1 MLTGSTGTAPD
12 TKTGSM
18 TENPTMAPLPAVPGD
33 GFAPA
38 QTAFAATS
46 RGTLVRGAL
55 GRLGRDTAMVLVSF
69 PLAIASFVV
78 LVVGLALAV
87 GLFVTVIGIPI
98 AAGTLA
104 AAAGFADVQRW
115 LLAVRGTP
123 LPPKPRVVR
132 SGRRRGLRAM
142 FSLLG
147 CGRRWAEVLHGISAL
162 PLAVLT
168 FSVVVAW
175 WGIAIN
181 GLAWVFWSRTLPED
195 NIGLPELLHLPIPD
209 LVFNLA
215 VGVLFAVTLVPVVR
229 GCANLHKGWAWAL
242 LVGRSHRALEE
253 RVTDLTVRRSAAAAA
268 EAQSLR
274 RLERDI
280 HDGPQQRLVR
290 LGMDLSVAQRR
301 LDDDP
306 AAVRELLGQARTQ
319 AAEALAE
326 LRSLSRGIAPP
337 ILTDRGLE
345 AALASIT
352 ARSPAP
358 TTLDVDLGEGPRPT
372 AAIETAAY
380 FVACEALTNTAKH
393 AAASAAAVRVRR
405 TTGADGA
412 TVLRVEVADDGVGGA
427 DLAKGHGLAGLS
439 DRVAG
444 LDGTLSVTSPVG
456 GPTLL
461 VAELPC

>member
-1 MLTGSTGTAPD
+1 MA
-12 TKTGSM
+12 
-18 TENPTMAPLPAVPGD
+18 ENATMAPVSGTPVDRAAPAETAGIAPPPASVPGM
-33 GFAPA
+33 
-38 QTAFAATS
+38 
-46 RGTLVRGAL
+46 L
-55 GRLGRDTAMVLVSF
+55 GRLRRDTTFVLASLPSAVF
-69 PLAIASFVV
+69 SFVV
-78 LVVGLALAV
+78 LVIGLALAV
-87 GLFVTVIGIPI
+87 ALFVTVIGIPI

-104 AAAGFADVQRW
+104 AASRCANVQRRQ
-115 LLAVRGTP
+115 LAARGTP
-123 LPPKPRVVR
+123 LAPRDRIVPR
-132 SGRRRGLRAM
+132 GGGLRGM
-142 FSLLG
+142 FAVLLS
-147 CGRRWAEVLHGISAL
+147 GRRWAEVLHGVSKL

-168 FSVVVAW
+168 CCVVVAW
-175 WGIAIN
+175 WSGALV
-181 GLAWVFWSRTLPED
+181 GLTYWAFSPWVVSPALGT
-195 NIGLPELLHLPIPD
+195 GAGQVVAPIV
-209 LVFNLA
+209 LSVLYYLG
-215 VGVLFAVTLVPVVR
+215 GVLFAVTLVPVVR
-229 GCANLHKGWAWAL
+229 GCANLHRGWARVL
-242 LVGRSHRALEE
+242 LVGRSRRALEE
-253 RVTDLTVRRSAAAAA
+253 RVADLTVRRSAAAAA

-326 LRSLSRGIAPP
+326 LRVLSRGIAPP

-358 TTLDVDLGEGPRPT
+358 TTLDVDLGAGPRPT

-393 AAASAAAVRVRR
+393 AAASTAAVRVGRG
-405 TTGADGA
+405 TGPDGA

-427 DLAKGHGLAGLS
+427 DLAKGHGLAGLA

>member
-1 MLTGSTGTAPD
+1 
-12 TKTGSM
+12 M
-18 TENPTMAPLPAVPGD
+18 TENPTMAPVPAVLVD
-33 GFAPA
+33 GPVPAETAAPA
-38 QTAFAATS
+38 PRAA
-46 RGTLVRGAL
+46 LVRGRLA
-55 GRLGRDTAMVLVSF
+55 RLGRDTALVLASF
-69 PLAIASFVV
+69 PLAIISFVV
-78 LVVGLALAV
+78 LVVGLVLAV
-87 GLFVTVIGIPI
+87 GMFVTVVGIPI

-104 AAAGFADVQRW
+104 AASGFANVQRR

-123 LPPKPRVVR
+123 LPPKPRPVC

-142 FSLLG
+142 FAQLRS
-147 CGRRWAEVLHGISAL
+147 GRRWAEVLHGISAL

-168 FSVVVAW
+168 FGVVVAW
-175 WGIAIN
+175 WGIAIEA
-181 GLAWVFWSRTLPED
+181 LAWVCWSRLLPEG
-195 NIGLPELLHLPIPD
+195 NVGLAELLHLPISD
-209 LVFNLA
+209 LELNLA
-215 VGVLFAVTLVPVVR
+215 VGFLLAVTLVPVVR
-229 GCANLHKGWAWAL
+229 GCADLHKGWAWAL
-242 LVGRSHRALEE
+242 LVGTSRRALEE
-253 RVTDLTVRRSAAAAA
+253 RVADLTARRGAAAAA
-268 EAQSLR
+268 QAQSLR

-301 LDDDP
+301 LDHDP
-306 AAVRELLGQARTQ
+306 GAVRELLGQARTQ

-326 LRSLSRGIAPP
+326 LRGLSRGIAPP

-358 TTLDVDLGEGPRPT
+358 TTLDVDLGAGPRPT

-393 AAASAAAVRVRR
+393 AAASSAAVRVRR
-405 TTGADGA
+405 NTGADGA
-412 TVLRVEVADDGVGGA
+412 TVLRVEVSDDGVGGA
-427 DLAKGHGLAGLS
+427 DLAKGHGLAGLA

-444 LDGTLSVTSPVG
+444 LDGTLSVTSPMG